1 MYKCRYEADS
11 GLVFHFDY
19 AYGVIFDLDPLGGLE
34 IDMHTAQG
42 FGQVGETLESQS
54 APGVVRRIR
63 GYLMQSV
70 AALKQALMDTFL
82 PMSGGSLIFNDK
94 YAARCYVR
102 MTPLIQ
108 AGSKYPLFELELY
121 SPNPYWYDLNSPTVS
136 NQQVSQGFKF
146 PVNYGEPHT
155 FGSSYTSI
163 DFNVQN
169 DGVATSEFVL
179 TFEASGTVVN
189 PRVVDLDTMQ
199 HIGLTGTIGNG
210 EVYTIYRENGR
221 LYVEKEVYSVYSENN
236 RMYVDKAGGRVTSDA
251 FGMLDYTSD
260 LYTLHAGL
268 NRLRVQADSG
278 VSMLVVS
285 VNVKTAVAGVYD
297 GM

>member
-34 IDMHTAQG
+34 IDMHTSQG
-42 FGQVGETLESQS
+42 FGQVGETLENQS

-70 AALKQALMDTFL
+70 SALKKALMDTFL

-108 AGSKYPLFELELY
+108 AGTKYPLFELELY

-136 NQQVSQGFKF
+136 NQQISQGFKF

-199 HIGLTGTIGNG
+199 HIGLTGTIGSG
-210 EVYTIYRENGR
+210 EVYTLYRENGR
-221 LYVEKEVYSVYSENN
+221 LYVEKSS
-236 RMYVDKAGGRVTSDA
+236 GGVTSDA

-278 VSMLVVS
+278 VSLLVVS